1 MTKSYLFAVALL
13 SLVVAGGCAKGGNG
27 IVPSVTVTATSP
39 VDVNALAIYPT
50 QKVTLT
56 AVISNSTATSVTWSL
71 SGTNCTGTPNPCG
84 TLTSPAALTVNYVAP
99 TAPTSLTVVA
109 TLVGDTSVTGP
120 LPITVVPVT
129 VVVTP
134 LTVNV
139 GQGLTQQF
147 TAVAVPD
154 DAPQTFDWACTPSS
168 ACGNF
173 TCVPSNACNGNAPGV
188 AVYTAPSSYTGSV
201 TVTATSSIS
210 QGSGSSPTVSVV
222 PVSSLLAPGPYGF
235 QFSGYD
241 HSGAV
246 AAAGTVT
253 VSSNGSIAGFED
265 TLTSSGPTPYT
276 ITSGSYQ
283 PISSGDFSNNRGTLT
298 LHLSG
303 GATDT
308 YTAVLTSAGIVRLI
322 DSAGTGSGTL
332 QPSGTD
338 FNKNAQTFAFGFT
351 GVDSDNNRAG
361 YVGLLPMSPINAT
374 SGNIAGGMIDS
385 NDNGRANSYSSVTGT
400 YKLNANGSWGMTL
413 TFGSGPTTLDFDFYV
428 SSGSTQSQTKPGDLT
443 LYAIST
449 DPVDSTHPALSGSM
463 AYQVPMS
470 SGYTNASFNGTSVSA
485 LTGANANVSLTVGQT
500 DGTSGGTGGTGGLA
514 GSFDQNNN
522 GTIISAAAFPGGSQ
536 TTNPYTYVAT
546 SSAGRYIFYLL
557 GNPTGSSPVNPI
569 PFVLYASGANRGF
582 LLDQNSSSVI
592 TGAMYPQPT
601 LKNFS
606 YTFTELPGV
615 FAAATLSNSDPSIAP
630 VVQNLLVTSPGGTP
644 PVYNVAGTQNPN
656 SVALAGSYTVN
667 DTPPGTGTITLT
679 SSPLPPLGAN
689 YVIYAIDAVSVP
701 SSSNDVITDF
711 MMMATCV
718 ITPPATTCTAP
729 PSSIIFAQQ

>member
-1 MTKSYLFAVALL
+1 M
-13 SLVVAGGCAKGGNG
+13 
-27 IVPSVTVTATSP
+27 
-39 VDVNALAIYPT
+39 
-50 QKVTLT
+50 
-56 AVISNSTATSVTWSL
+56 
-71 SGTNCTGTPNPCG
+71 
-84 TLTSPAALTVNYVAP
+84 
-99 TAPTSLTVVA
+99 PTS
-109 TLVGDTSVTGP
+109 
-120 LPITVVPVT
+120 
-129 VVVTP
+129 
-134 LTVNV
+134 N
-139 GQGLTQQF
+139 
-147 TAVAVPD
+147 
-154 DAPQTFDWACTPSS
+154 
-168 ACGNF
+168 
-173 TCVPSNACNGNAPGV
+173 NGNTLDLARINEHFHDDETARDFFEKLRWPDGPV
-188 AVYTAPSSYTGSV
+188 CPHCGEINNARDVYKR
-201 TVTATSSIS
+201 
-210 QGSGSSPTVSVV
+210 Q
-222 PVSSLLAPGPYGF
+222 
-235 QFSGYD
+235 
-241 HSGAV
+241 
-246 AAAGTVT
+246 
-253 VSSNGSIAGFED
+253 
-265 TLTSSGPTPYT
+265 
-276 ITSGSYQ
+276 
-283 PISSGDFSNNRGTLT
+283 
-298 LHLSG
+298 
-303 GATDT
+303 
-308 YTAVLTSAGIVRLI
+308 
-322 DSAGTGSGTL
+322 
-332 QPSGTD
+332 
-338 FNKNAQTFAFGFT
+338 
-351 GVDSDNNRAG
+351 G

-500 DGTSGGTGGTGGLA
+500 DGTSGGTGGTGGLT

-630 VVQNLLVTSPGGTP
+630 VVQNLLVTSPGA
-644 PVYNVAGTQNPN
+644 V
-656 SVALAGSYTVN
+656 SYTHLDVYKRQVN
-667 DTPPGTGTITLT
+667 GQAATLLAPHRF
-679 SSPLPPLGAN
+679 SSEVL
-689 YVIYAIDAVSVP
+689 AV
-701 SSSNDVITDF
+701 
-711 MMMATCV
+711 
-718 ITPPATTCTAP
+718 
-729 PSSIIFAQQ
+729 AQFDRHY